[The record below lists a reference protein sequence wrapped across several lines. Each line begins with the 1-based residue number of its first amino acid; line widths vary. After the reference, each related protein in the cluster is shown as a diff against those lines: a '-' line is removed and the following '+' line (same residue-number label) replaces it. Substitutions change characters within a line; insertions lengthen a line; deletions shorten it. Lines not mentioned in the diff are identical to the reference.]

1 MTEQVNNDEI
11 VMKLL
16 HYFITEKG
24 YSPIVLHGAKNE
36 IWLEN
41 LSNDYGIVRIVT
53 DNIYNNDQLNFDIF
67 KTKKI
72 VKKIKQKTFSFNVDT
87 LSIFLNLG
95 ENVKMNDYYHLPK
108 IECVDIKE
116 IEDLTKFDVI
126 KENFPDILKNTN
138 FKEEGLDLFVKLTQ
152 EIAKT
157 NEENNIKADD
167 IFRKKQPIVTY
178 ILIGINVLL
187 FLSMYLFGDGSTSVL
202 TLINFGAN
210 YAPLIKAGEY
220 YRLITSGF
228 LHIGLIHLFF
238 NMYALYAVGS
248 QLENFIGKIKYI
260 IVYIV
265 SLIAGN
271 IMSMLFSSGSV
282 SAGASGAIFGLF
294 GALLYFGYHYRVYL
308 GNMITSGIIPTLIFN
323 FFLGFVLNGIDIASH
338 IGGLVAGLLTLWAIG
353 VKYKSTKSDIIN
365 GCILLGMFLIF
376 ITFLAFYI
384 I

>member
-202 TLINFGAN
+202 TLIKFGAN